1 MPAFRTDIQALR
13 AIAVLMVLCFHIW
26 PARLPGGYVGV
37 EVFFVLS
44 GYLITG
50 HLVRE
55 VVTTGRVDLPN
66 FYARRAQRL
75 LPASSLTLVLV
86 GVGAYM

>member
-1 MPAFRTDIQALR
+1 MFCPAGD
-13 AIAVLMVLCFHIW
+13 
-26 PARLPGGYVGV
+26 
-37 EVFFVLS
+37 EV
-44 GYLITG
+44 ITG

-86 GVGAYM
+86 GVGAYL